1 MQKWLAIGSAILLA
15 ACLAAPLQAQS
26 KDDSDDQK
34 TTLEALKQRLAEQD
48 RLIKEQN
55 QRLGQLEEASRSAAT
70 QPSQLSEAQRKAVK
84 DVFEEMK
91 ADADK
96 RSAPP
101 TWLEGLVFAGD
112 FRLRYEDQWFS
123 RSTEKKLTPYQYD
136 RLRYRLRFGF
146 IKTISDEWSTGFR
159 LETGNGTDPWES
171 NQTMTGD
178 FVRNS
183 IFVDQA
189 WVQYKPKCL
198 NGDLSVIAGR
208 FVPQLIGTD
217 MTIDPDVTFSG
228 VAEIWNHQCDKNLN
242 VFANMDQTFLE
253 ENRTS
258 GLDSNG
264 EQTALFNY
272 QAGAHVGV
280 APGVTWTPAFM
291 LWQYA
296 NINHDAT
303 MGTDEAAGQS
313 NNIPLGNS
321 LVTRNGSTYLA
332 AKDFDLLDIYN
343 ELVICLG
350 EKKTPLRFFT
360 DEVYNCEDKAV
371 GKYKGQDFGAI
382 AGVSLGKINWKKGDW
397 EVGYNYRYIEADSM
411 IADFSENGF
420 WGTDKKGSSI
430 AGKYCIA
437 DNVSVNARFVQFDWI
452 TDTADPERY
461 MLRLELEA
469 RF

>member
-1 MQKWLAIGSAILLA
+1 MLLA
-15 ACLAAPLQAQS
+15 ACMAAPLNAQS
-26 KDDSDDQK
+26 KDDPDDQK
-34 TTLEALKQRLAEQD
+34 ATLELLKQRLAEQD
-48 RLIKEQN
+48 KHIKEQD
-55 QRLGQLEEASRSAAT
+55 QRLHELEEAERATTT
-70 QPSQLSEAQRKAVK
+70 QPSALTEAQKAAVK
-84 DVFEEMK
+84 DIWKEMK

-112 FRLRYEDQWFS
+112 FRLRYEDQWFNG
-123 RSTEKKLTPYQYD
+123 RTKKKLTPQDYD

-146 IKTISDEWSTGFR
+146 QKTISDEWSVGFR
-159 LETGNGTDPWES
+159 LSTGNGTDPWES

-198 NGDLSVIAGR
+198 NGDLNVIAGR
-208 FVPQLIGTD
+208 FVPQLVGTD
-217 MTIDPDVTFSG
+217 MTLDPDVTMSG
-228 VAEIWNHQCDKNLN
+228 IAETYNHKCSDTVS
-242 VFANMDQTFLE
+242 VFANLDQTFLE
-253 ENRTS
+253 QNRTS
-258 GLDSNG
+258 GHDSNG
-264 EQTALFNY
+264 EDTALFNY
-272 QAGAHVGV
+272 QVGAHVK
-280 APGVTWTPAFM
+280 PCQDVTWTSALMF
-291 LWQYA
+291 WQYA

-321 LVTRNGSTYLA
+321 LTPANKAGAIFLA
-332 AKDFDLLDIYN
+332 AKEFNMLDFYN

-360 DEVYNCEDKAV
+360 DEVYNLTDDAP
-371 GKYKGQDFGAI
+371 GRYSHQDFAAI
-382 AGVSLGKINWKKGDW
+382 VGVQLGKNNWKKGDW
-397 EVGYNYRYIEADSM
+397 EVGYNYRYVEADSM

-420 WGTDKKGSSI
+420 WGTDKRGHSV
-430 AGKYCIA
+430 AGKYCVA
-437 DNVSVNARFVQFDWI
+437 DNVTVNARFVQFDWI
-452 TDTADPERY
+452 TDNVDPNRC